1 MALLGFIGDLTSAYI
16 NRRNNRENNE
26 SNIAMQRE
34 TNALNKQI
42 ADEANALQLNMFNE
56 QMDYTRQL
64 QEQEWNRAD
73 TQLQR
78 AVADAEQ
85 AGLSPL
91 TALGAGSTG
100 QVVSQPSAPSLHAAQ
115 MVSPYANPMNPVDF
129 QSLRDLDRAVLDII
143 KQDRQSS
150 SAEKIEKYKQEQEN
164 SRFTAQLRQSS
175 ALANKELNLENSR
188 ESRRLQ
194 EQIREFNTTLEVT
207 KTENSRRYKLDELD
221 KLKGYA
227 LSLTGNASGSFKR
240 YDNYKEWEVAFND
253 WANRYTRY
261 SASITADYV
270 STSKSKGGS
279 GSLNVDVPYN
289 PGIPLTKG
297 GISGSGQSSE
307 SKSESFSEYYRH
319 RMASYFARNP
329 VPIYFGK

>member
-42 ADEANALQLNMFNE
+42 ADEANALQLNMFNQ
-56 QMDYTRQL
+56 QMDYTRQV
-64 QEQEWNRAD
+64 QEQEWSRAD

-78 AVADAEQ
+78 AVADAEL

-115 MVSPYANPMNPVDF
+115 MVSPYSNPMNPVDF

-143 KQDRQSS
+143 KQDRQSNS
-150 SAEKIEKYKQEQEN
+150 TEKIEKYRQEQEN
-164 SRFTAQLRQSS
+164 LRFTAQLRQTS
-175 ALANKELNLENSR
+175 ALTNKQLNLENSK

-194 EQIREFNTTLEVT
+194 EQIREFNATLEQT
-207 KTENSRRYKLDELD
+207 KNESNRRYKLDELD
-221 KLKGYA
+221 TLKGYA
-227 LSLTGNASGSFKR
+227 LALTGGASGNFKR
-240 YDNYKEWEVAFND
+240 VPDYQKWEKEFNA
-253 WANRYTRY
+253 WSQRYVEY
-261 SASITADYV
+261 SSSIQADYI
-270 STSKSKGGS
+270 STSESKGGS
-279 GSLNVDVPYN
+279 GSADV
-289 PGIPLTKG
+289 GAFGMKG
-297 GISGSGQSSE
+297 GISGSGQTST
-307 SKSESFSEYYRH
+307 SKSESFSEYYKH
-319 RMASYFARNP
+319 RIASFFANNP
-329 VPIYFGK
+329 VPVPY

>member
-26 SNIAMQRE
+26 TNIAMQRE

-42 ADEANALQLNMFNE
+42 ADEANALQMNMFDQ
-56 QMDYTRQL
+56 QMDYTRQV
-64 QEQEWNRAD
+64 QEQEWQRAD

-78 AVADAEQ
+78 AVADAEL

-100 QVVSQPSAPSLHAAQ
+100 QVVSQPSAPSLHASQ
-115 MVSPYANPMNPVDF
+115 MVSPYSNPMNPVDF

-143 KQDRQSS
+143 KQDRQSDS
-150 SAEKIEKYKQEQEN
+150 SEKIEMYKQEQEN
-164 SRFTAQLRQSS
+164 SRFTAQLRQTS
-175 ALANKELNLENSR
+175 ALTNKQLNLENTK

-194 EQIREFNTTLEVT
+194 EQVREFNATLEQT
-207 KTENSRRYKLDELD
+207 KIESNRRYKLDELD

-227 LSLTGNASGSFKR
+227 LSLTGGASGNFKKC
-240 YDNYKEWEVAFND
+240 DNFKEWETDFSKWCNSYAEE
-253 WANRYTRY
+253 
-261 SASITADYV
+261 SAKITADYI

-279 GSLNVDVPYN
+279 ASIGVDIPYN
-289 PGIPLTKG
+289 PVIPFTKG
-297 GISGSGQSSE
+297 SISGSGQSSE
-307 SKSESFSEYYRH
+307 AESKSFAEYYKH
-319 RMASYFARNP
+319 RMASFFANNP
-329 VPIYFGK
+329 LPIYF

>member
-26 SNIAMQRE
+26 ANIAMQRE

-56 QMDYTRQL
+56 QMDYTRQV
-64 QEQEWNRAD
+64 QEEEWNRAD

-78 AVADAEQ
+78 AVADAEL

-115 MVSPYANPMNPVDF
+115 MVSPYSNPMNPVDF

-150 SAEKIEKYKQEQEN
+150 STEKIEAYRREQEN
-164 SRFTAQLRQSS
+164 SHFQQQLRQSA
-175 ALANKELNLENSR
+175 ALTNKQLNLENSK

-194 EQIREFNTTLEVT
+194 EQVREFNATLEVT
-207 KTENSRRYKLDELD
+207 KTENNRRYKLDELNT
-221 KLKGYA
+221 LKGYA
-227 LSLTGNASGSFKR
+227 LALTGGASGNFKKC
-240 YDNYKEWEVAFND
+240 DNFKEWETDFNK
-253 WANRYTRY
+253 WCASYAQE
-261 SASITADYV
+261 SASITADYI

-279 GSLNVDVPYN
+279 GSIDIGIPYN
-289 PGIPLTKG
+289 PAIPFTKG
-297 GISGSGQSSE
+297 GISGSGQSSA
-307 SKSESFSEYYRH
+307 SKTESFAEYYKH
-319 RMASYFARNP
+319 RMASFFANNP
-329 VPIYFGK
+329 LPIYF

>member
-1 MALLGFIGDLTSAYI
+1 MGALGFLGDLVSAFT
-16 NRRNNRENNE
+16 NADNVRSTNKT
-26 SNIAMQRE
+26 NIQMQQE

-100 QVVSQPSAPSLHAAQ
+100 QIVSQPSAPSLHAAQ

-164 SRFTAQLRQSS
+164 SRFTAQLRQTA
-175 ALANKELNLENSR
+175 ALTNKQLNLENSK

-194 EQIREFNTTLEVT
+194 EQIREFNATLEQT
-207 KTENSRRYKLDELD
+207 KSESDRRYKLEELD
-221 KLKGYA
+221 TLKGYA
-227 LSLTGNASGSFKR
+227 LALTGGAGLF
-240 YDNYKEWEVAFND
+240 
-253 WANRYTRY
+253 
-261 SASITADYV
+261 
-270 STSKSKGGS
+270 SKMEDK
-279 GSLNVDVPYN
+279 SLP
-289 PGIPLTKG
+289 
-297 GISGSGQSSE
+297 
-307 SKSESFSEYYRH
+307 R
-319 RMASYFARNP
+319 
-329 VPIYFGK
+329 

>member
-1 MALLGFIGDLTSAYI
+1 MAVLGFLGDLVSAFT
-16 NRRNNRENNE
+16 NADNVRSTNKT
-26 SNIAMQRE
+26 NIQMQQE

-100 QVVSQPSAPSLHAAQ
+100 QIVSQPSAPSLHAAQ

-164 SRFTAQLRQSS
+164 SRFTAQLRQTA
-175 ALANKELNLENSR
+175 ALTNKQLNLENSK

-194 EQIREFNTTLEVT
+194 EQIREFNATLEQT
-207 KTENSRRYKLDELD
+207 KSESDRRYKLDELD
-221 KLKGYA
+221 TLKGYA
-227 LSLTGNASGSFKR
+227 LALTGGASGNFKR
-240 YDNYKEWEVAFND
+240 VPDYKKWEEEFDA
-253 WANRYTRY
+253 WSKRYVEY
-261 SASITADYV
+261 SSSIQADYI

-279 GSLNVDVPYN
+279 GSVDI
-289 PGIPLTKG
+289 GIPLTKG
-297 GISGSGQSSE
+297 GISGSGQTSE
-307 SKSESFSEYYRH
+307 SKSESFSEYYKH
-319 RMASYFARNP
+319 RIASFFARDP
-329 VPIYFGK
+329 VPVPY

>member
-1 MALLGFIGDLTSAYI
+1 MAILGFLGDIASSMI
-16 NRRNNRENNE
+16 NFGSNQITNMRNV
-26 SNIAMQRE
+26 ALQRE

-42 ADEANALQLNMFNE
+42 ADENNALQLNMFNE

-64 QEQEWNRAD
+64 QETEWNRAD

-78 AVADAEQ
+78 AVADAEL

-100 QVVSQPSAPSLHAAQ
+100 QIVSQPSAPALHSAQ
-115 MVSPYANPMNPVDF
+115 MVSPYNNPMNPVDF

-150 SAEKIEKYKQEQEN
+150 STEKIEKYKQEQEN
-164 SRFTAQLRQSS
+164 SRFTAQLRQTS
-175 ALANKELNLENSR
+175 ALTNKQLNLENSK

-194 EQIREFNTTLEVT
+194 EQIREFNATLEQT
-207 KTENSRRYKLDELD
+207 KTESNRRFKLDELD
-221 KLKGYA
+221 RLKGYA
-227 LSLTGNASGSFKR
+227 LALTGNASGSFKR
-240 YDNYKEWEVAFND
+240 YDNYKDWESAFND

-261 SASITADYV
+261 SASITADFY

-279 GSLNVDVPYN
+279 GSIGADIPYN
-289 PGIPLTKG
+289 PVIPFTKG
-297 GISGSGQSSE
+297 SISGSGQSSE

-329 VPIYFGK
+329 VPVYFGK

>member
-26 SNIAMQRE
+26 ANIAMQRE

-78 AVADAEQ
+78 AVADAEL

-100 QVVSQPSAPSLHAAQ
+100 QVVSQPSAPSLHASQ

-129 QSLRDLDRAVLDII
+129 ASLRDLDRAVLDII
-143 KQDRQSS
+143 KQDKQLSS
-150 SAEKIEKYKQEQEN
+150 TEKIETYRREQEN
-164 SRFTAQLRQSS
+164 SHFQQQLRQTS
-175 ALANKELNLENSR
+175 ALTNKQLNLENSK

-194 EQIREFNTTLEVT
+194 EQIREFNATLEQT
-207 KTENSRRYKLDELD
+207 KTESNRRYKLDELD
-221 KLKGYA
+221 KLKAYA
-227 LSLTGNASGSFKR
+227 LSLTGNSSGSFKR
-240 YDNYKEWEVAFND
+240 YTNYKEWETAFND
-253 WANRYTRY
+253 WAQRYTRY
-261 SASITADYV
+261 SASITADYI

-279 GSLNVDVPYN
+279 GSLDV
-289 PGIPLTKG
+289 GIPINPSVPITKG
-297 GISGSGQSSE
+297 GISGSGQASE
-307 SKSESFSEYYRH
+307 SKSESFAEYYRH

-329 VPIYFGK
+329 VPVYF

>member
-1 MALLGFIGDLTSAYI
+1 MAVLGFLGDLVSAFT
-16 NRRNNRENNE
+16 NADNVRSTNKT
-26 SNIAMQRE
+26 NIQMQQE

-100 QVVSQPSAPSLHAAQ
+100 QIVSQPSAPSLHAAQ

-164 SRFTAQLRQSS
+164 SRFTAQLRQTA
-175 ALANKELNLENSR
+175 ALTNKQLNLENSK

-194 EQIREFNTTLEVT
+194 EQIREFNATLEQT
-207 KTENSRRYKLDELD
+207 KSESDRRYKLEELD
-221 KLKGYA
+221 TLKGYA
-227 LSLTGNASGSFKR
+227 LALTGGSSGNFKR
-240 YDNYKEWEVAFND
+240 VPDYKQWEKEFDD
-253 WANRYTRY
+253 WSKKYVEY
-261 SASITADYV
+261 SSSIQADYI
-270 STSKSKGGS
+270 STSTSKGGS
-279 GSLNVDVPYN
+279 GSIDIGIPYN
-289 PGIPLTKG
+289 PAIPFTKG
-297 GISGSGQSSE
+297 GISGSGQTSE
-307 SKSESFSEYYRH
+307 SKTESFSEYYKH
-319 RMASYFARNP
+319 RIASFFAENP
-329 VPIYFGK
+329 VPVPF